1 MNTQTL
7 QDISIESID
16 PNPANPRQDIGD
28 ITELAASIAEQGV
41 QQNLVVVPTS
51 ESRYTVVIGHRRLAA
66 ATQAG
71 LASVPCAV
79 RDWDE
84 TTQREIMLV
93 ENTQRS
99 DLTALEEGDGYQGL
113 LDLGVSIE
121 QAAQRTGR
129 SQSTVKRRLTI
140 AAIPQAAR
148 NKAAAAQPTIEQWQ
162 AIAELADQSDLQEAL
177 AATAGTRDW
186 DYTLSTATEHAARRR
201 WYAAAKTLLDQQSRE
216 YTFEEPSGGY
226 YQTPEGCTQLALLA
240 PGKPFEQQEA
250 EWLETRDEDAPPV
263 TRIGMRAWDGKRP
276 TWSEG
281 IALYAQYDITQVKQ
295 ERAEREAA
303 RQRQR
308 EQAEAEQAPAKAH
321 AVTSLALRRAHI
333 AHLLELKN
341 LPRNT
346 SKGIAL
352 LAATAIQ
359 GLITGRIDAW
369 GRDSGEI
376 LQTLE
381 DIGLQDPRN
390 DDENNTDEEEYEG
403 TGAIIARTIARLDP
417 QRQTLALAY
426 ASIETS
432 ISWLDWL
439 QDDGLT
445 QSITPLYAAL
455 ETLGYQIS
463 QPEQDGLDGAY
474 LPTPEPDEEDEEE
487 QPDEEETETATQE
500 ENEEDE
506 TETGKEPEES
516 EASEQ

>member
-1 MNTQTL
+1 MDSQTL

-16 PNPANPRQDIGD
+16 PNPANPRQDVGD
-28 ITELAASIAEQGV
+28 VSELAASIAEQGV
-41 QQNLVVVPTS
+41 QQNLVVVPS
-51 ESRYTVVIGHRRLAA
+51 GENRYTVVIGHRRLAA
-66 ATQAG
+66 ARQAG
-71 LASVPCAV
+71 LASLPCAI
-79 RDWDE
+79 REWDE

-93 ENTQRS
+93 ENTQRT

-113 LDLGVSIE
+113 LDLGVSVE

-129 SQSTVKRRLTI
+129 SEKTVRRRLSI

-148 NKAAAAQPTIEQWQ
+148 DKAATAQPTIEQWQ
-162 AIAELADQSDLQEAL
+162 AIAELDDQSDLQEQL

-186 DYTLSTATEHAARRR
+186 DYTLSTTTEHAARRR
-201 WYAAAKTLLDQQSRE
+201 WYEAAKTLLDQQQRE
-216 YTFEEPSGGY
+216 YTSEEPNGGY

-250 EWLETRDEDAPPV
+250 EWLEARDEGAQPV

-281 IALYAQYDITQVKQ
+281 IALYAQYDIKQVKQ

-321 AVTSLALRRAHI
+321 AATSLALRREFI
-333 AHLLELKN
+333 AHLLELKT

-390 DDENNTDEEEYEG
+390 DDENDTDEGEYEG

-426 ASIETS
+426 ASIESS

-455 ETLGYQIS
+455 ETLGYQTS

-474 LPTPEPDEEDEEE
+474 LPEPEPDEENEEE
-487 QPDEEETETATQE
+487 QPDEDEAETATQE

-516 EASEQ
+516 EAIEQ